1 MKLKSISLIL
11 FALGFGFAAW
21 AQDARIKGTVTSA
34 DELPLEFVNVGI
46 QGLSKGAT
54 TDRFGTYEIKN
65 IPPGT
70 YEIFASLVGA
80 ERQTKT
86 IQLQPGQIV
95 EIPFRLQESS
105 TQLAEVVVSDQFS
118 NRFYEDSTFTVAKLP
133 LKDLENPQ
141 VYQSISSKL
150 LKEQVVTNMNDAMKN
165 ATGVTRLWESTGR
178 GGDGAEYYSI
188 RGFSVQP
195 TMVNGLPSVNNGA
208 LDPANIESIDVI
220 KGPSGT
226 LFGSPLISYG
236 GLINVSTKRPM
247 NILKGELGF
256 ITGSFGL
263 NRVTGDINLPLSDQA
278 FMRVNTAYQSQNTF
292 QDAGNR
298 KSFYIAPSFK
308 LKASDRL
315 TFLINTEFLDSEA
328 ANAPMIFLNRNAPLS
343 FNNID
348 LFEDNYFRSFTSN
361 ELTMRNST
369 FAIQAQALYEISDS
383 WTSQTALSRS
393 TTKSAGYYHYLWDQ
407 SNGDEFVRFISNRNG
422 QTLTTDI
429 QQNFIGEFSLGEF
442 ENKMVIGLDFYE
454 SGLSDG
460 SSGWL
465 ANGTV
470 SLQEG
475 TDTGDLTRAGVDDIL
490 KGTFVANSMAKTQ
503 VVSAYV
509 SDVIAFTPK
518 LSAMASLRVD
528 RFSDQSENLSEEE
541 RNEQVA
547 LSPKFGLVYQPVKD
561 KVSLFG
567 NYMNGF
573 VNVAPRQVSNADGSN
588 PRVES
593 FSPEQA
599 NQWEVGVK
607 TSLYKDKLAATLSYY
622 SIGIDNRILADPAN
636 INNFIQGGS
645 VESKGLEF
653 SLVAN
658 PINGLNI
665 VAGYS
670 KNTSEVTGDNPEN
683 GYLGMRPEEA
693 GPDRLINFWASYT
706 APQGPLKGVGI
717 GFGGNAA
724 SEHLTLNRSTTGTFA
739 LPAYEVFN
747 ASLSYSGPQY
757 LLALKVN
764 NLTDELYYSG
774 WSTVTPQNTRN
785 ISLALNYRF

>member
-1 MKLKSISLIL
+1 MKVKSTTLIL
-11 FALGFGFAAW
+11 LIMVFGIASM
-21 AQDARIKGTVTSA
+21 AQNTSIQGTVFSS
-34 DELPLEFVNVGI
+34 DNLPLEFVNVGI
-46 QGLSKGAT
+46 QGSSKGSV
-54 TDRFGTYEIKN
+54 TDRFGTYGIKN
-65 IPPGT
+65 IAPGT

-80 ERQTKT
+80 ETQVKT
-86 IQLQPGQIV
+86 VQLQSGQKL
-95 EIPFRLQESS
+95 ELDFRLNESS

-118 NRFYEDSTFTVAKLP
+118 NRFYKDSTFTVAKLP
-133 LKDLENPQ
+133 LKDLDNPQ

-178 GGDGAEYYSI
+178 GGDGAEYYSM

-208 LDPANIESIDVI
+208 LDPANIESIEVI

-236 GLINVSTKRPM
+236 GLINVTTKRPM
-247 NILKGELGF
+247 QILKGELGF

-263 NRVTGDINLPLSDQA
+263 NRVTGDINLPLSEDA
-278 FMRVNTAYQSQNTF
+278 FMRVNTAYQSQNIF

-308 LKASDRL
+308 LKASERL
-315 TFLINTEFLDSEA
+315 TFLINTEFLDTEA

-343 FNNID
+343 FSDIR
-348 LFEDNYFRSFTSN
+348 LFEENYFRSFTSN
-361 ELTMRNST
+361 ELTMRNNT
-369 FAIQAQALYEISDS
+369 FAIQAQAMYKISEA

-422 QTLTTDI
+422 QTVTTDI
-429 QQNFIGEFSLGEF
+429 QQNFIGEFSIGDF
-442 ENKMVIGLDFYE
+442 ENKMVVGLDLYE

-465 ANGTV
+465 GNGTV

-490 KGTFVANSMAKTQ
+490 KGTFVGNSMAKTR
-503 VVSAYV
+503 VLSAYV
-509 SDVIAFTPK
+509 SDIIAFTPK
-518 LSAMASLRVD
+518 LSAMASVRVD
-528 RFSDQSENLSEEE
+528 RFSDHSENLSEDE

-547 LSPKFGLVYQPVKD
+547 VSPKFGLIYQPVKD

-573 VNVAPRQVSNADGSN
+573 VNVAPRQVSNADGTN
-588 PRVES
+588 PRVET

-599 NQWEVGVK
+599 NQWELGIK
-607 TSLYKDKLAATLSYY
+607 TSLYKDKLAATVSYY
-622 SIGIDNRILADPAN
+622 AIGIDNRIMADPVN
-636 INNFIQGGS
+636 VNNFIQGGR
-645 VESKGLEF
+645 VESKGLEL

-658 PINGLNI
+658 PLKGLNI
-665 VAGYS
+665 VAGFA
-670 KNTSEVTGDNPEN
+670 KNSSEVTRDNPEN

-693 GPDRLINFWASYT
+693 GPDQLINFWASYNI
-706 APQGPLKGVGI
+706 PQGPLKGFGL

-747 ASLSYSGPQY
+747 ASLSYAGAQY